1 MFKTHDDML
10 RGIAAAFAIL
20 DRWRLTQPEI
30 NGVLGFPFGTQIAEW
45 RRGELSS
52 MPADVV
58 RRFGYVVAIY
68 RLIQKLP
75 TGIDWLR
82 QPIPDL
88 DNQSPLIRMSSG
100 DLDDLRIVRDRF
112 ERILKRQK
120 T

>member
-1 MFKTHDDML
+1 MFKTQEDMT

-20 DRWRLTQPEI
+20 DRWRLSQAEI

-52 MPADVV
+52 MPSDVV

-68 RLIQKLP
+68 RVIQKLP

-88 DNQSPLIRMSSG
+88 DNQSPLVRMASG
-100 DLDDLRIVRDRF
+100 DVEDLRIVRDRF
-112 ERILKRQK
+112 ERILKRQQA
-120 T
+120 